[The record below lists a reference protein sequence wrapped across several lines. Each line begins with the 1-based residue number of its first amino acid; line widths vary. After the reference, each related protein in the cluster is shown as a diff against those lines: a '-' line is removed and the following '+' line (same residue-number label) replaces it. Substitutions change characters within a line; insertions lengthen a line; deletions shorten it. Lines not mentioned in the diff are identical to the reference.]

1 LVARKRNSQK
11 FARDFVGSLS
21 RSNTLVSGFD
31 TTTDERGRQN
41 VSRVLA
47 GFPVDVGVQA
57 VAVED
62 LDDLGRSAVG

>member
-1 LVARKRNSQK
+1 MVARTRNSQK
-11 FARDFVGSLS
+11 FASDFVGSLS
-21 RSNTLVSGFD
+21 RSNTLVSGFRHYD
-31 TTTDERGRQN
+31 GPTRQTERKQ
-41 VSRVLA
+41 VLA